1 VSNGDQGSPPANP
14 VDSLT
19 LKARQTDSR
28 NEVTRPALS
37 VSEFQT
43 TEQVTNRRQREGKI
57 LQEANARGNALDML
71 TWRRMT
77 GR

>member
-1 VSNGDQGSPPANP
+1 LEVTRVHSRKNP

-19 LKARQTDSR
+19 LRVHQTNSR
-28 NEVTRPALS
+28 NEVTYPALS

-43 TEQVTNRRQREGKI
+43 IEQVTSRKQGVGKI
-57 LQEANARGNALDML
+57 FQEANAGSNVPDML
-71 TWRRMT
+71 TWKRST